1 VPSLLEVVAVAKR
14 FGAARAVD
22 DVSLEVAPGEVV
34 GLLGPNGA
42 GKSTTLRMI
51 AGLVRPDRGQIRI
64 DGHDLLTDRL
74 ATLRA
79 GGFLIDGPALPSE
92 LTCRQA
98 LRYLRLLDGPG
109 VSRARAGEGTRPPRA
124 RTPGRVDDVLAQVG
138 LAEAA
143 DKRVRHLSQGMKQR
157 LGIAGAL
164 LGQPRLLVLDEPMN
178 GLDPAGT
185 RELGL
190 LFRQLAAAGAG
201 LLVSS
206 HLLDEVERTSDR
218 VAVMARGKLAA
229 ILPVDAAAPGALARQ
244 FRALTGELA
253 ADSPPGERPVPQAP
267 PP

>member
-14 FGAARAVD
+14 FGAARAVE
-22 DVSLEVAPGEVV
+22 DVTLEVAPGEVV

-51 AGLVRPDRGQIRI
+51 AGLVRPDRGNIRI
-64 DGHDLLTDRL
+64 AGHDLLTDRL
-74 ATLRA
+74 GALRA
-79 GGFLIDGPALPSE
+79 GGFLIDGPALPPE

-98 LRYLRLLDGPG
+98 LHYLRLLDGQVP
-109 VSRARAGEGTRPPRA
+109 
-124 RTPGRVDDVLAQVG
+124 PGRVDDVLAQVG

-190 LFRQLAAAGAG
+190 LFRRLAAAGAG

-229 ILPVDAAAPGALARQ
+229 TLPVDAAAPGALARQ
-244 FRALTGELA
+244 FRALTGEPA
-253 ADSPPGERPVPQAP
+253 RDGAPPERPASPASQP
-267 PP
+267 